1 MESTGIYVDRVPIV
15 NLTFIDLY
23 LHQLKIQIS
32 GILIGSSSTT
42 ECIVIIILMYLEI
55 KTPLHAV
62 WL

>member
-32 GILIGSSSTT
+32 GILIGSSTI
-42 ECIVIIILMYLEI
+42 CVICACDLKVY
-55 KTPLHAV
+55 AA
-62 WL
+62 